1 MCAQPAPGISRP
13 AVPPTALRPAWPA
26 RRLAAVLKLCGD
38 AVSAAATWSHRTG
51 DTLQLWR
58 ERYRQRR
65 ALGGL
70 NDHMLKDLGLS
81 RSDTGRETGKRFWEG

>member
-1 MCAQPAPGISRP
+1 MRRFVVERVQVPALSRRQPA
-13 AVPPTALRPAWPA
+13 LA
-26 RRLAAVLKLCGD
+26 RMVQALAA
-38 AVSAAATWSHRTG
+38 WSLRSG
-51 DTLQLWR
+51 ETLQLWL

-81 RSDTGRETGKRFWEG
+81 RSDAGRETGKRFWEG